1 MIQSQ
6 ICFACGGEIFI
17 VGTKTRLV
25 KCAACGLGKTL
36 DEIRQNYN
44 SYHRDTV
51 YFDSEK
57 QFKNIFQKRVRLIG
71 KFRKPGTALEI
82 GSSSGLMLSLLKN
95 SGWEVAGIEPSK
107 EACKVSRKR
116 GITPLNKSFE
126 NSKFNKETFDLVI
139 MNHVLEHMENPNDI
153 LERINGILKKDGMLL
168 VDVPN
173 FESLSAKIWGSNWK
187 YILPQEHKW
196 HFTLKS
202 LSYLLTGTGLK
213 IIYAETH
220 SGVWEYASPAKEL
233 FESLTGG
240 KKRFFGEA
248 ISAIPNLI
256 VSKLGMGTG
265 LTVLAKK

>member
-116 GITPLNKSFE
+116 GITTLNKSFE

-153 LERINGILKKDGMLL
+153 LERINGILKKDGILL
-168 VDVPN
+168 
-173 FESLSAKIWGSNWK
+173 I
-187 YILPQEHKW
+187 
-196 HFTLKS
+196 
-202 LSYLLTGTGLK
+202 
-213 IIYAETH
+213 
-220 SGVWEYASPAKEL
+220 
-233 FESLTGG
+233 
-240 KKRFFGEA
+240 
-248 ISAIPNLI
+248 
-256 VSKLGMGTG
+256 
-265 LTVLAKK
+265 